1 MTEKKISKVK
11 KEILDTT
18 ESIKW
23 REHDSKNSFQSIIIF
38 FVMQWH
44 YLDLATERIRDAGRG
59 RGRGRIVRRGLRKP
73 ARPSPADRKWE
84 GVASA
89 RTAR

>member
-1 MTEKKISKVK
+1 MIKKKNQRK
-11 KEILDTT
+11 KEILGIT
-18 ESIKW
+18 ESIKNGG
-23 REHDSKNSFQSIIIF
+23 RTRVKNSFQSITF

-44 YLDLATERIRDAGRG
+44 YLDLATERIRVAGRG
-59 RGRGRIVRRGLRKP
+59 RGRGRVVRRGSRKP